1 MMNAPAA
8 TPQMLPMPP
17 RTTIARAVNDTV
29 NPNWSGVTM
38 TSFDG
43 EEHAGEAGGRCAD
56 RERQQLGRD
65 GVDAHARGRQLVLA
79 DRDPRATEARILE
92 PVEQA

>member
-29 NPNWSGVTM
+29 NPNWSGVTVD
-38 TSFDG
+38 SF
-43 EEHAGEAGGRCAD
+43 EA
-56 RERQQLGRD
+56 
-65 GVDAHARGRQLVLA
+65 
-79 DRDPRATEARILE
+79 
-92 PVEQA
+92 